1 MCTFTEFVL
10 SLSWE
15 WLKLEQGVTVQ
26 YTSFVALIG
35 SFSIG

>member
-15 WLKLEQGVTVQ
+15 WLKVEQGMTVQ
-26 YTSFVALIG
+26 YSPFVAVIASFPIG
-35 SFSIG
+35 